1 MFRPTILAVLQLSK
15 SEEPFMEQK
24 KVNLPKK
31 NAGRRLADRLEK
43 LGQQEPPKSLM
54 DKINQDDRK
63 KVATP
68 KSKPTDLDT

>member
-1 MFRPTILAVLQLSK
+1 MLHLSK
-15 SEEPFMEQK
+15 SKETFMDKK

-31 NAGRRLADRLEK
+31 DAGRRLAERLEK
-43 LGQQEPPKSLM
+43 IGQQKPPKSLV

-68 KSKPTDLDT
+68 KSTPTDLDI

>member
-1 MFRPTILAVLQLSK
+1 
-15 SEEPFMEQK
+15 MEQK